1 MIRLDPKNV
10 DAPYGLVWY
19 RQQEIDF
26 ANTKEIVDFGNRD
39 QLGSGG
45 TDRGLHGFEE
55 MKTTFDSGGP
65 GAIELLNG
73 KYDAAINECNAT
85 IWSDPGNALVYL
97 IRAKAWR
104 ATGEYTNALADLKNV
119 TRQDPQNDSA
129 FDLTAQIRA
138 ACPDE
143 RLHDGK
149 EAVESATRAC
159 DLTSWKKA
167 IISTRSPR
175 LMPRRE
181 TSTRP

>member
-1 MIRLDPKNV
+1 MN
-10 DAPYGLVWY
+10 
-19 RQQEIDF
+19 
-26 ANTKEIVDFGNRD
+26 GN
-39 QLGSGG
+39 
-45 TDRGLHGFEE
+45 
-55 MKTTFDSGGP
+55 
-65 GAIELLNG
+65 
-73 KYDAAINECNAT
+73 YDAAINECNAT

-143 RLHDGK
+143 RLRDGK

-159 DLTSWKKA
+159 ELTSWKKA
-167 IISTRSPR
+167 NYLDTLAAAYAEAGDFDAAVKWQTAAIERQEEIKEKNEYSAR
-175 LMPRRE
+175 LKLYQEKKPYHE
-181 TSTRP
+181 TKP